1 MLDGRCAEIAG
12 LFSILTPKAPSLQPR
27 TTKDNVA
34 KQTSSARWRSTS
46 MTLGGVL
53 VLFLIEVVLL
63 MLTQGPAT
71 KPLEIAVIQT
81 KGSRLTLAI
90 EIVLDMASPPIAF
103 NLVAIC
109 MLAVATAMVTDAP
122 HAASQTKGKAGK
134 AATGHLASAPAPRS
148 LPQLPAST
156 SSSAASR
163 APTVARMCAFAA
175 MGGIP
180 PWLNDM

>member
-122 HAASQTKGKAGK
+122 HAASQTKGKA
-134 AATGHLASAPAPRS
+134 ATGHLASAPAPRS

-180 PWLNDM
+180 PWLNNM

>member
-71 KPLEIAVIQT
+71 KPLEMAVIQT

-122 HAASQTKGKAGK
+122 HAASQTKGKA
-134 AATGHLASAPAPRS
+134 ATGHLASAPAPRS

-180 PWLNDM
+180 PWLNNM